1 MKKLAYLLCI
11 ILVAVSLTGCN
22 DKKENTIDD
31 VKELTPQEKYDK
43 AMTLLENDEKSA
55 IEILREIPDF
65 KDVKTYIDNYDFKH
79 RFDGTYFMFT
89 GDIDSAK
96 ETSPSYRIVI
106 DGLNQNTTFTR
117 YQYNIDDIYL
127 NGYTY
132 YKGRYN
138 TFINKLV
145 CDDTFSTCKQIVLS
159 TVDENKYYQQTFDE
173 NAEDI
178 YKIST
183 YVFSKDLITEHT
195 HYIKKIYSLD
205 VDSTITYKKISNA
218 VELPPER
225 QDTQQPQEPKVGM
238 TKEEVERSTIL
249 SQKTGQ
255 SIKKINKD
263 TYSWGTKE
271 QWVYDRGYIYFR
283 NDVVTSISER

>member
-1 MKKLAYLLCI
+1 MYKNINHK
-11 ILVAVSLTGCN
+11 ILYHNYNQGKGAALRTGLT
-22 DKKENTIDD
+22 E
-31 VKELTPQEKYDK
+31 
-43 AMTLLENDEKSA
+43 A
-55 IEILREIPDF
+55 
-65 KDVKTYIDNYDFKH
+65 
-79 RFDGTYFMFT
+79 T
-89 GDIDSAK
+89 GDI
-96 ETSPSYRIVI
+96 IVI
-106 DGLNQNTTFTR
+106 QDADLEYDPADYKPLIQLIIDGRADVCYGSRYLEKNTQNGLF
-117 YQYNIDDIYL
+117 L
-127 NGYTY
+127 GH
-132 YKGRYN
+132 

-195 HYIKKIYSLD
+195 HYMKKIYSFD

-238 TKEEVERSTIL
+238 TKEEVERSTW
-249 SQKTGQ
+249 GYP
-255 SIKKINKD
+255 KKINKD

>member
-1 MKKLAYLLCI
+1 MKKERGAITLFVIMGMLFFIIALINIYVMSVNRKQSQLQILEQANGAY
-11 ILVAVSLTGCN
+11 
-22 DKKENTIDD
+22 
-31 VKELTPQEKYDK
+31 
-43 AMTLLENDEKSA
+43 
-55 IEILREIPDF
+55 
-65 KDVKTYIDNYDFKH
+65 
-79 RFDGTYFMFT
+79 
-89 GDIDSAK
+89 
-96 ETSPSYRIVI
+96 
-106 DGLNQNTTFTR
+106 
-117 YQYNIDDIYL
+117 
-127 NGYTY
+127 
-132 YKGRYN
+132 
-138 TFINKLV
+138 
-145 CDDTFSTCKQIVLS
+145 
-159 TVDENKYYQQTFDE
+159 DE

-195 HYIKKIYSLD
+195 HYMKKIYSFD

-238 TKEEVERSTIL
+238 TKEEVERSTW
-249 SQKTGQ
+249 GYP
-255 SIKKINKD
+255 KKINKD